1 MLGFM
6 TGPRRYWHGPAWMAG
21 PGARPVPGHG
31 PPRGSSAL
39 QGADQRVGETEEQGD
54 GRAGEVRRV
63 DQAGEQVHTVREQRH
78 PLGLAGGGLEAR
90 GTHAR
95 DAEAGAERDEADDD
109 ADREGGQTRNVGD
122 ELHGAS
128 PG

>member
-54 GRAGEVRRV
+54 GQADDERRV
-63 DQAGEQVHTVREQRH
+63 DQAGEQEHTALQHRDQLR
-78 PLGLAGGGLEAR
+78 LAGGRLEEL
-90 GTHAR
+90 GTHDR
-95 DAEAGAERDEADDD
+95 DAEAGAERAEADDD
-109 ADREGGQTRNVGD
+109 ADREGGQTLNVGD